1 MRALVKSMLP
11 VLLLMSGLA
20 SCQAEDGPVRP
31 GDAEYPELNPHPK
44 HVVQVSGAIAPT
56 LDVKFSV
63 HYESDSLDKGCWQNA
78 PLWKGGGE
86 KYMGQWL
93 ELKRE
98 ADRYSTSF
106 VVDKF
111 LPGRCDWR
119 LIGISAV
126 VARKDDPND
135 ASGGVVIEGRQF
147 HEPELPLCS
156 SDDDENIC
164 EDERAKRL
172 SNSDDGIPVQMR
184 CRMMLPSETIN
195 GNGGF
200 SCLDLWD
207 DGYKKSHYLK
217 PYTRN
222 VRIDI
227 IEGGTPQAEYL
238 KKRASE
244 QQAKESKP

>member
-1 MRALVKSMLP
+1 MKFDLRRPLLL
-11 VLLLMSGLA
+11 VLLFLGLG
-20 SCQAEDGPVRP
+20 SCQSEDRPVRP
-31 GDAEYPELNPHPK
+31 GDAEYPEPNPNPT
-44 HVVQVSGAIAPT
+44 HVVRVSGTIAPT
-56 LDVKFSV
+56 LDVKFSA

-86 KYMGQWL
+86 KYMGEWL
-93 ELKRE
+93 ELKRG

-135 ASGGVVIEGRQF
+135 ASGDVVIEGRRFDQSDTA
-147 HEPELPLCS
+147 PQCPSWTLPTCKEDRARRLTNPN
-156 SDDDENIC
+156 DE
-164 EDERAKRL
+164 
-172 SNSDDGIPVQMR
+172 IPVEMR

-195 GNGGF
+195 GKGGF
-200 SCLDLWD
+200 SCQDLWD
-207 DGYKKSHYLK
+207 DGYKKRHLLK
-217 PYTRN
+217 PHTRS

-238 KKRASE
+238 KKRAGE
-244 QQAKESKP
+244 MATKESTP

>member
-11 VLLLMSGLA
+11 ALLLMPGLG

-31 GDAEYPELNPHPK
+31 GNAEYPELNPHPK
-44 HVVQVSGAIAPT
+44 HVVQVSGTIAPT
-56 LDVKFSV
+56 LDVKFSA

-86 KYMGQWL
+86 KYMGEWL

-126 VARKDDPND
+126 VVRKGNSEDVD
-135 ASGGVVIEGRQF
+135 SHVVIEGRQF

-156 SDDDENIC
+156 SDGDENIC
-164 EDERAKRL
+164 EGERAKRL
-172 SNSDDGIPVQMR
+172 SNSNDDIPVQMR
-184 CRMMLPSETIN
+184 CRIVPPNEAIS
-195 GNGGF
+195 GDGGF
-200 SCLDLWD
+200 SCHDLWD

-217 PYTRN
+217 PHTRN

-244 QQAKESKP
+244 TATKESMP